1 MLSGDVLTVIAFAIY
16 IVIFAILRL
25 DARIGIGAALALLV
39 TAAIILAIGNGDLA
53 NRLVMYACYFLA
65 SGGVLLLIE
74 HIRGEPKRH
83 EEGKERPTPR
93 YSKQPFIS
101 NRKRRGHRKSE
112 VHQSPEQV
120 LDKGAR
126 G

>member
-1 MLSGDVLTVIAFAIY
+1 MLSVDVLTVIAFAVY
-16 IVIFAILRL
+16 TVIFAILRP
-25 DARIGIGAALALLV
+25 DARIGIGAALALLMI
-39 TAAIILAIGNGDLA
+39 AAIILATRNWDLA

-101 NRKRRGHRKSE
+101 NRKRRKHRKSE

-120 LDKGAR
+120 LEEGAR